1 MAENSIRTI
10 LKTSSIDD
18 LLMGEKVLL
27 KGINDDDQEDL
38 AAIAYV
44 DRDQEEHPGFYA
56 AIRSEN
62 PTLINLYG
70 YTLDGNA
77 RWRKYADFGFG
88 KWIPGRNVD
97 GSTKINPDFKKYD
110 SILNEVNL

>member
-27 KGINDDDQEDL
+27 KGINDGDQEDL

-56 AIRSEN
+56 TIRSS
-62 PTLINLYG
+62 PSLIELYG
-70 YTLDGNA
+70 YRPDGNDHWI
-77 RWRKYADFGFG
+77 RYANFGFG
-88 KWIPGRNVD
+88 KWIPGRNSD

-110 SILNEVNL
+110 SILNEVDL